1 MAPPDA
7 TSALMAGGQPSEVVV
22 AGIAALR
29 ASICRDMFAGSIK
42 LSFKPALTDKGQ
54 VSIGLDLLINGPVL
68 PSVAKGNRVSL
79 GELHKKTVY
88 RFGPFQLDSSRATLT
103 RNGKQLKLQDLP
115 FRMLAILVEKAGE
128 IVSREELRQRLWPE
142 NTFVEFDN
150 SLGVAIRKIRDALGD
165 NADAPCYVETVPRQ
179 GYRFLAPVTTVTES
193 ENRVRPLAPET
204 ITASISSP
212 RAEKLAAIS
221 RRRWRYIG
229 IAAFVVLVIG
239 SATYR
244 FRLARTRIENK
255 TAAVTNLAPVHVRR
269 SVAVMGFRNLPGRS
283 EDNWLSPAF
292 AEMLSTEL
300 AADSALRMVS
310 GEDVAR
316 AKREL
321 PLTDE
326 DSLAK
331 KTLERL
337 HTNPGADVVVLG
349 SYTPLP
355 GKGERRIRLDVR
367 VQDTE
372 HGETIAEQAFVGNED
387 DLFELVSQA
396 GKSLRQSLGATP
408 VSAEAIAQAR
418 AALPS
423 KPVAFKLYT
432 QGLERLWAF
441 DFVEA
446 RNSLI
451 KAAAVEPEFPLT
463 HAALSDAWNHLG
475 YSLKARDQAERARAL
490 SGHLGPEDR
499 LLIDGQYYATIQ
511 DRKRAIDSYRHLF
524 LQFPDSL
531 DYGLRLAEEQRWV
544 NPADA
549 LHTLETLRHLPLPA
563 GGDPRID
570 YLEARAWVNNDVV
583 KAQAAAQRAIEKGNA
598 QGLQL
603 IVARAYGILC
613 QIGNG
618 DSTAQDCDNAR
629 KRYTAVG
636 DRDNA
641 TRTTADF
648 AILYYEQ
655 GDLDRAEAMY
665 REAIK
670 VFRQIGDLEGV
681 TSSSANL
688 GDISLARGDLAVA
701 ARGLSDAIP
710 GYKEMADQDG
720 LALTL
725 ADLAKIARLRGDLK
739 SALAGYKQAQTTAQE
754 IADKR
759 AVAYAL
765 AGAGDVLED
774 QGDLNAARNSYQ
786 ESLALC
792 KEIGDKQAVAET
804 ELALARLSI
813 EQDHAADTETVI
825 RRCQEQFHQD
835 QQADDELAASIV
847 LIDSLLAESKLPEA
861 ESEAGQ
867 AKSLADKSA
876 NTLLR
881 LQFEM
886 ISGRVQDLS
895 GHFTAASTQLQ
906 KTLQSAHSHQLIE
919 LEFETRL
926 AMAELRNKEGHSAA
940 ARAESLSLENAA
952 GKNGFGLIASKAR
965 SFRNALE

>member
-1 MAPPDA
+1 MHNPA
-7 TSALMAGGQPSEVVV
+7 SR
-22 AGIAALR
+22 ALR
-29 ASICRDMFAGSIK
+29 Y
-42 LSFKPALTDKGQ
+42 Q
-54 VSIGLDLLINGPVL
+54 
-68 PSVAKGNRVSL
+68 
-79 GELHKKTVY
+79 
-88 RFGPFQLDSSRATLT
+88 FGPFELDPAEGSLA
-103 RNGKQLKLQDLP
+103 RNGARIKLQDLP
-115 FRMLAILVEKAGE
+115 YRLLVILVEQPGE
-128 IVSREELRQRLWPE
+128 IVTREDVRQRLWPE

-165 NADAPCYVETVPRQ
+165 NADAPCYVETVPRR
-179 GYRFLAPVTTVTES
+179 GFRFLATVTTVTES
-193 ENRVRPLAPET
+193 QDPVRPVTPEPVRAPTSSLGSEKHPP
-204 ITASISSP
+204 ISG
-212 RAEKLAAIS
+212 
-221 RRRWRYIG
+221 RRLRYIV
-229 IAAFVVLVIG
+229 IATFIVLGIG
-239 SATYR
+239 STAYR
-244 FRLARTRIENK
+244 FRLPRTGIENK
-255 TAAVTNLAPVHVRR
+255 TAADTNLPPVHVRR
-269 SVAVMGFRNLPGRS
+269 SVAVMGFRNLPGRP

-292 AEMLSTEL
+292 AEMLGTEL

-331 KTLERL
+331 ETLKRL

-355 GKGERRIRLDVR
+355 GKGERRIRLDIR

-396 GKSLRQSLGATP
+396 GTSLRQSLGATP
-408 VSAEAIAQAR
+408 VSGEAIAQAR

-423 KPVAFKLYT
+423 KPLAVKLYT
-432 QGLERLWAF
+432 QGLERLWSF
-441 DFVEA
+441 DFVKA
-446 RNSLI
+446 RDSLI
-451 KAAAVEPEFPLT
+451 QAAAVEPAFPLT

-475 YSLKARDQAERARAL
+475 YTLKARDEAERARGL

-499 LLIDGQYYATIQ
+499 LLIDGQYYAAIQ
-511 DRKRAIDSYRHLF
+511 DRKRAIDSYRQLF
-524 LQFPDSL
+524 IQFPDSL
-531 DYGLRLAEEQRWV
+531 DYGLRLADEQRWV

-563 GGDPRID
+563 SGDPRID

-583 KAQAAAQRAIEKGNA
+583 KAQAASRRAIEKGNA

-603 IVARAYGILC
+603 FVARAYGVLC
-613 QIGNG
+613 QIGDG

-629 KRYTAVG
+629 KKYTAVG

-641 TRTTADF
+641 ARTTADF
-648 AILYYEQ
+648 AIFYYEQ

-665 REAIK
+665 REVIK
-670 VFRQIGDLEGV
+670 VFRQVGDLEGV
-681 TSSSANL
+681 TTASANL
-688 GDISLARGDLAVA
+688 GDISLARGNLAEA

-710 GYKEMADQDG
+710 GYKEMGDKDG
-720 LALTL
+720 VALTL

-739 SALAGYKQAQTTAQE
+739 TALTTYKEARAIAQE

-765 AGAGDVLED
+765 AGAGDVLAD
-774 QGDLNAARNSYQ
+774 QGDLQAARNFHQ

-813 EQDHAADTETVI
+813 EQGHAADAETVI
-825 RRCQEQFHQD
+825 RKGKEQFHQD
-835 QQADDELAASIV
+835 QQADDELAASIA
-847 LIDSLLAESKLPEA
+847 LIDALLAESKLPEA
-861 ESEAGQ
+861 ESEAGK
-867 AKSLADKSA
+867 ARSLADKSA

-886 ISGRVQDLS
+886 MSGRVQDWS
-895 GHFTAASTQLQ
+895 GHFPAASAQLQ
-906 KTLQSAHSHQLIE
+906 KTLQSAHSHQLLE

-926 AMAELRNKEGHSAA
+926 AIAELRNRAGQSVA

-952 GKNGFGLIASKAR
+952 RKNGFGLIASKAL
-965 SFRNALE
+965 SFRNARE

>member
-1 MAPPDA
+1 MAY
-7 TSALMAGGQPSEVVV
+7 GQPSELLVVR
-22 AGIAALR
+22 IDALR
-29 ASICRDMFAGSIK
+29 AICRDLFAGSMK
-42 LSFKPALTDKGQ
+42 LSLKPALTDKSQ
-54 VSIGLDLLINGPVL
+54 VSMGLDLVLNKAVL
-68 PSVAKGNRVSL
+68 PFVAKGNRVPL
-79 GELHKKTVY
+79 GEPHKKAVY
-88 RFGPFQLDSSRATLT
+88 RFGPFQLDAGRATLT
-103 RNGKQLKLQDLP
+103 RNSKQLKLQDLP
-115 FRMLAILVEKAGE
+115 YRMLAILVEKPGE
-128 IVSREELRQRLWPE
+128 IISREELRQRLWPE

-179 GYRFLAPVTTVTES
+179 GYRFLAPVTTITES
-193 ENRVRPLAPET
+193 ENPVRPAPPQT
-204 ITASISSP
+204 IAAPISLPST
-212 RAEKLAAIS
+212 EKHSAGSDRKL
-221 RRRWRYIG
+221 RYIA
-229 IAAFVVLVIG
+229 IAAFIVLVIG
-239 SATYR
+239 STAYR
-244 FRLARTRIENK
+244 FRLPRTRIENK
-255 TAAVTNLAPVHVRR
+255 TAAVTNLPPVYVRR

-292 AEMLSTEL
+292 AEMLGTEL

-331 KTLERL
+331 ETLKRL

-367 VQDTE
+367 IQDTE
-372 HGETIAEQAFVGNED
+372 HGETIAEQAFVGNEN
-387 DLFELVSQA
+387 DLFELVSEA
-396 GKSLRQSLGATP
+396 GASLRQSLGATP
-408 VSAEAIAQAR
+408 VSGEAIAQAR

-423 KPVAFKLYT
+423 KPLAVKLYT

-441 DFVEA
+441 DFVKA
-446 RNSLI
+446 RDSLI
-451 KAAAVEPEFPLT
+451 QAAAVEPAFPLT

-475 YSLKARDQAERARAL
+475 YSLKARDEAERARGL

-499 LLIDGQYYATIQ
+499 LLIDSQYYTTIQ
-511 DRKRAIDSYRHLF
+511 DRKRAIDSYRQLF
-524 LQFPDSL
+524 IQFPDSL

-544 NPADA
+544 SPADA

-641 TRTTADF
+641 ARTTADF
-648 AILYYEQ
+648 AIFYYEQ

-665 REAIK
+665 REVIK

-681 TSSSANL
+681 TTASANL
-688 GDISLARGDLAVA
+688 GDISLARGDLAEA

-710 GYKEMADQDG
+710 GYKEMGDKDG
-720 LALTL
+720 VALTL

-739 SALAGYKQAQTTAQE
+739 AALAGYKQARAIAQE
-754 IADKR
+754 IADNR

-765 AGAGDVLED
+765 AGTGDVLAD
-774 QGDLNAARNSYQ
+774 QGDLPAARSSHQ
-786 ESLALC
+786 ESLILC

-813 EQDHAADTETVI
+813 EQGHAADAETVI
-825 RRCQEQFHQD
+825 RKCKEQFHQD
-835 QQADDELAASIV
+835 QQADDELAASVV
-847 LIDSLLAESKLPEA
+847 LIDALLAESKLAEA
-861 ESEAGQ
+861 ESEAGK
-867 AKSLADKSA
+867 AKLLADKSA
-876 NTLLR
+876 NTLFR

-886 ISGRVQDLS
+886 MSGRAQALS
-895 GHFTAASTQLQ
+895 RHFPAASAQLQ
-906 KTLQSAHSHQLIE
+906 KTLQSAQSHQLME
-919 LEFETRL
+919 LEFETQL
-926 AMAELRNKEGHSAA
+926 AMAELKKTLGQPVA
-940 ARAESLSLENAA
+940 ARTESLSLETAA
-952 GKNGFGLIASKAR
+952 RKNGFGLVASKAR
-965 SFRNALE
+965 SFRNTLE

>member
-1 MAPPDA
+1 M
-7 TSALMAGGQPSEVVV
+7 
-22 AGIAALR
+22 
-29 ASICRDMFAGSIK
+29 
-42 LSFKPALTDKGQ
+42 
-54 VSIGLDLLINGPVL
+54 L
-68 PSVAKGNRVSL
+68 P
-79 GELHKKTVY
+79 GEPHKKAVY
-88 RFGPFQLDSSRATLT
+88 RFGPFQLDTSKATLT
-103 RNGKQLKLQDLP
+103 RNSNQLKLQDLP
-115 FRMLAILVEKAGE
+115 YRLLAILVERPGE
-128 IVSREELRQRLWPE
+128 IVSREEVCQRLWPQ

-165 NADAPCYVETVPRQ
+165 NADAPCYVETVPRR

-193 ENRVRPLAPET
+193 QDPVRPVTPEPVRAP
-204 ITASISSP
+204 ISSLGS
-212 RAEKLAAIS
+212 EKHSAIS
-221 RRRWRYIG
+221 GRRLLYIA
-229 IAAFVVLVIG
+229 IAAFIVLVIG
-239 SATYR
+239 STVYR
-244 FRLARTRIENK
+244 FRLPRTRIENK
-255 TAAVTNLAPVHVRR
+255 TAAETNLPLVHVRR
-269 SVAVMGFRNLPGRS
+269 SVAVMGFRNLPGRP
-283 EDNWLSPAF
+283 EDNWLSPAL
-292 AEMLSTEL
+292 AEMLGTEL
-300 AADSALRMVS
+300 AADNALRMVS

-331 KTLERL
+331 ETLERL
-337 HTNPGADVVVLG
+337 HINPGADVVVLG

-396 GKSLRQSLGATP
+396 GTSLRQSLGAAP
-408 VSAEAIAQAR
+408 VSGKAIAQAR
-418 AALPS
+418 ATLPS
-423 KPVAFKLYT
+423 KPLAFKLYT

-441 DFVEA
+441 DFVRA
-446 RNSLI
+446 RDSLI
-451 KAAAVEPEFPLT
+451 QAAAVEPEFPLT

-475 YSLKARDQAERARAL
+475 YSLKARDEAERARAL

-499 LLIDGQYYATIQ
+499 LLIDGQYYSTIQ
-511 DRKRAIDSYRHLF
+511 DRKRAIDSYRQLF
-524 LQFPDSL
+524 IQFPDSL
-531 DYGLRLAEEQRWV
+531 DYGLHLADEQRWV

-583 KAQAAAQRAIEKGNA
+583 KAQAASRRAIEKGNA

-603 IVARAYGILC
+603 FVARAYGVLC
-613 QIGNG
+613 QIGDG

-629 KRYTAVG
+629 KKYAAVG

-641 TRTTADF
+641 ARTTADF
-648 AILYYEQ
+648 AIFYYEQ

-665 REAIK
+665 REVIK

-681 TSSSANL
+681 TTASGNL
-688 GDISLARGDLAVA
+688 GDISLARGNLAEA

-710 GYKEMADQDG
+710 GYKEMGDKDG
-720 LALTL
+720 VALTL

-739 SALAGYKQAQTTAQE
+739 GALTSYKEARAIAQE

-774 QGDLNAARNSYQ
+774 QGDLQAARDSHR

-813 EQDHAADTETVI
+813 EQGHAADAETVI
-825 RRCQEQFHQD
+825 RKCKEQFHQD

-847 LIDSLLAESKLPEA
+847 LINALLAESKLPEA

-867 AKSLADKSA
+867 AKPVADKSA

-881 LQFEM
+881 LQFGM
-886 ISGRVQDLS
+886 MSGRVQDWS
-895 GHFTAASTQLQ
+895 GHFSAASAQLE
-906 KTLQSAHSHQLIE
+906 KTLQKAHSHQLLE

-926 AMAELRNKEGHSAA
+926 AMAELRKRAGPSDA
-940 ARAESLSLENAA
+940 ARTELLSVENAA
-952 GKNGFGLIASKAR
+952 VKNGFGLIASKAR
-965 SFRNALE
+965 SFRNGRE

>member
-1 MAPPDA
+1 VPP
-7 TSALMAGGQPSEVVV
+7 
-22 AGIAALR
+22 
-29 ASICRDMFAGSIK
+29 
-42 LSFKPALTDKGQ
+42 
-54 VSIGLDLLINGPVL
+54 
-68 PSVAKGNRVSL
+68 
-79 GELHKKTVY
+79 GEPHKKTVY
-88 RFGPFQLDSSRATLT
+88 RFGPFQLDASKATLA
-103 RNGKQLKLQDLP
+103 RNGNQLKLQDLP
-115 FRMLAILVEKAGE
+115 CRLLVILVERPGE
-128 IVSREELRQRLWPE
+128 IVSREEVRQQLWPQ

-165 NADAPCYVETVPRQ
+165 NAEAPCYVETVPRR
-179 GYRFLAPVTTVTES
+179 GYRFLAPVTTVAES
-193 ENRVRPLAPET
+193 QDPVRPVTTAAERPPLSSLGAET
-204 ITASISSP
+204 RSAV
-212 RAEKLAAIS
+212 S
-221 RRRWRYIG
+221 RRHIA
-229 IAAFVVLVIG
+229 IAAFLVLAICG
-239 SATYR
+239 IAYR
-244 FRLARTRIENK
+244 FRLPRTRTENK
-255 TAAVTNLAPVHVRR
+255 TSAETKLPPVHLRR
-269 SVAVMGFRNLPGRS
+269 SVAVMGFRNLPGRP

-292 AEMLSTEL
+292 AEMLGTEL

-331 KTLERL
+331 ETLKRL

-387 DLFELVSQA
+387 DLFELIRQA
-396 GKSLRQSLGATP
+396 GTSLRQSLGATP
-408 VSAEAIAQAR
+408 VSGEAIAQAR

-423 KPVAFKLYT
+423 KPLAVKLYT
-432 QGLERLWAF
+432 QGLERLWSF
-441 DFVEA
+441 DFVKA
-446 RNSLI
+446 RDSLI
-451 KAAAVEPEFPLT
+451 QAAAVEPAFPLT

-475 YSLKARDQAERARAL
+475 YSLKARDEAERARGL

-511 DRKRAIDSYRHLF
+511 DRMRAIDSYRKLF
-524 LQFPDSL
+524 IQFPDSL
-531 DYGLRLAEEQRWV
+531 DYGLRLADEQRWV

-563 GGDPRID
+563 GDDPRID

-583 KAQAAAQRAIEKGNA
+583 KAEAASRRAIEKGNA

-603 IVARAYGILC
+603 FVARGYGILC

-629 KRYTAVG
+629 NRYTTVG

-641 TRTTADF
+641 ARTTADF
-648 AILYYEQ
+648 AIFYYEQ
-655 GDLDRAEAMY
+655 GDLYRAEAMY
-665 REAIK
+665 REVIK

-681 TSSSANL
+681 TTASANL
-688 GDISLARGDLAVA
+688 GDISLARGNLAEA

-710 GYKEMADQDG
+710 GYKEMGDNDG
-720 LALTL
+720 VALTL

-739 SALAGYKQAQTTAQE
+739 AALVGYKEARAIAQE
-754 IADKR
+754 IADNR
-759 AVAYAL
+759 AMAYAL
-765 AGAGDVLED
+765 AGTGDVLAD
-774 QGDLNAARNSYQ
+774 RGDLQAARSSHQ
-786 ESLALC
+786 ESLTLC

-813 EQDHAADTETVI
+813 EQGHAADAETVI
-825 RRCQEQFHQD
+825 RKCKEQFHQD
-835 QQADDELAASIV
+835 QQADDELAASVV
-847 LIDSLLAESKLPEA
+847 LIDALLAESKLPEA
-861 ESEAGQ
+861 ESEEGK

-876 NTLLR
+876 NTLFR

-886 ISGRVQDLS
+886 MSGRVQALL
-895 GHFTAASTQLQ
+895 GHFPAASAQLQ
-906 KTLQSAHSHQLIE
+906 KTLQSAHSHHLLE

-926 AMAELRNKEGHSAA
+926 AMEELRNRAGQSVAT
-940 ARAESLSLENAA
+940 RAESLSLENAA
-952 GKNGFGLIASKAR
+952 SKNGFGLIASKAR
-965 SFRNALE
+965 SLRNARE

>member
-1 MAPPDA
+1 M
-7 TSALMAGGQPSEVVV
+7 
-22 AGIAALR
+22 
-29 ASICRDMFAGSIK
+29 K
-42 LSFKPALTDKGQ
+42 LSFKPALTAKSQ
-54 VSIGLDLLINGPVL
+54 VSIGLDPLLNRAVL
-68 PSVAKGNRVSL
+68 PFVAKGKYVSP
-79 GELHKKTVY
+79 GEPHKKTVY
-88 RFGPFQLDSSRATLT
+88 RFGPFQLDCSKATLT
-103 RNGKQLKLQDLP
+103 RNSNQLKLQDLP
-115 FRMLAILVEKAGE
+115 YRLLAILVERPGE
-128 IVSREELRQRLWPE
+128 IVSREEVRQRLWPQD
-142 NTFVEFDN
+142 TFVEFDN

-165 NADAPCYVETVPRQ
+165 NADAPCYVETVPRR
-179 GYRFLAPVTTVTES
+179 GYRFLAPVTSVTES
-193 ENRVRPLAPET
+193 QDPVRPVTPEPLRPP
-204 ITASISSP
+204 ISSLTSQ
-212 RAEKLAAIS
+212 KHFAIS
-221 RRRWRYIG
+221 GRRLRYIT
-229 IAAFVVLVIG
+229 IAAFIALGIG
-239 SATYR
+239 GTAYR
-244 FRLARTRIENK
+244 FRHPRTGIEIK
-255 TAAVTNLAPVHVRR
+255 TAAETNLPPVHVRR
-269 SVAVMGFRNLPGRS
+269 SVAVMGFRNLPGRP

-292 AEMLSTEL
+292 AEMLGTEL

-331 KTLERL
+331 ETLRRL

-367 VQDTE
+367 IQETE
-372 HGETIAEQAFVGNED
+372 HGETVAEQAFVGNED

-396 GKSLRQSLGATP
+396 GTSLRQSLGATS
-408 VSAEAIAQAR
+408 VSGEAIAQAR

-423 KPVAFKLYT
+423 KPLAVKLYT
-432 QGLERLWAF
+432 QGLERLWSF
-441 DFVEA
+441 DFVKA
-446 RNSLI
+446 RDSLI
-451 KAAAVEPEFPLT
+451 QAAAVEPAFPLT

-475 YSLKARDQAERARAL
+475 YSLKARDEAERARSL

-511 DRKRAIDSYRHLF
+511 DRKRAIDSYRQLF
-524 LQFPDSL
+524 IQFPDSL
-531 DYGLRLAEEQRWV
+531 DYGLRLADEQRWV

-563 GGDPRID
+563 SGDPRID
-570 YLEARAWVNNDVV
+570 YLEARASVNNDVV
-583 KAQAAAQRAIEKGNA
+583 KAQAASRRAIEKGNA

-603 IVARAYGILC
+603 FVARAYGVLC
-613 QIGNG
+613 QIGDG

-629 KRYTAVG
+629 KKYTEVG

-641 TRTTADF
+641 ARTTADF
-648 AILYYEQ
+648 AIFYYEQ

-665 REAIK
+665 REVIK
-670 VFRQIGDLEGV
+670 VFRQVGDLEGV
-681 TSSSANL
+681 TTASGNL
-688 GDISLARGDLAVA
+688 GDISLARGNLAEA

-710 GYKEMADQDG
+710 GYKEMGDKDG
-720 LALTL
+720 VALTL

-739 SALAGYKQAQTTAQE
+739 AALAGYKEARAIAQE

-765 AGAGDVLED
+765 AGAGDVLAD
-774 QGDLNAARNSYQ
+774 QGDLQAARNSHQ

-813 EQDHAADTETVI
+813 DQGHAADAETVI
-825 RRCQEQFHQD
+825 RKGKEQFHQD
-835 QQADDELAASIV
+835 QQADDELAASIA
-847 LIDSLLAESKLPEA
+847 LIDALLAESKLPEA
-861 ESEAGQ
+861 ESEAGK

-886 ISGRVQDLS
+886 MSGRLQDWS
-895 GHFTAASTQLQ
+895 GHFPAASAQLQ
-906 KTLQSAHSHQLIE
+906 KTLQSAHSHQLLE

-926 AMAELRNKEGHSAA
+926 AIAELRNRAGQSAA
-940 ARAESLSLENAA
+940 ARVESLSLENAA
-952 GKNGFGLIASKAR
+952 RKNGFGLIASKAL
-965 SFRNALE
+965 SFRNAHE

>member
-1 MAPPDA
+1 M
-7 TSALMAGGQPSEVVV
+7 
-22 AGIAALR
+22 
-29 ASICRDMFAGSIK
+29 K
-42 LSFKPALTDKGQ
+42 LSFKLALTDKSQ
-54 VSIGLDLLINGPVL
+54 VSIGLDPLLNGAVL
-68 PSVAKGNRVSL
+68 PSGAKGTRVPP
-79 GELHKKTVY
+79 GEPHKKTVY
-88 RFGPFQLDSSRATLT
+88 RFGPFQLDSGKATLS
-103 RNGKQLKLQDLP
+103 RNQNQLKLQDLP
-115 FRMLAILVEKAGE
+115 YRLLAILVEKPGE
-128 IVSREELRQRLWPE
+128 IVSREEVRQRLWPQ

-165 NADAPCYVETVPRQ
+165 NADSPCYVETIPRR

-193 ENRVRPLAPET
+193 QDTVRSIAPEPD
-204 ITASISSP
+204 TAPISSLGS
-212 RAEKLAAIS
+212 EKHSAVS
-221 RRRWRYIG
+221 GRRLRYIA
-229 IAAFVVLVIG
+229 IAAFIVLVIG
-239 SATYR
+239 SAAYR
-244 FRLARTRIENK
+244 FRLARTGIKNK
-255 TAAVTNLAPVHVRR
+255 AVTETNLPPVHVRR
-269 SVAVMGFRNLPGRS
+269 SVAVMGFRNLPGRP

-292 AEMLSTEL
+292 AEMLGTEL

-331 KTLERL
+331 ETLARL

-396 GKSLRQSLGATP
+396 GTSLRQSLGATT
-408 VSAEAIAQAR
+408 VSGEAIAQAR

-423 KPVAFKLYT
+423 KPLAVKLYT

-441 DFVEA
+441 DFVKA
-446 RNSLI
+446 RDSLI
-451 KAAAVEPEFPLT
+451 QAAAVEPEFPLT

-475 YSLKARDQAERARAL
+475 YSLKARDEAERARSL

-499 LLIDGQYYATIQ
+499 LLIDGLYYATIQ
-511 DRKRAIDSYRHLF
+511 DRKRAIDSYRQLF
-524 LQFPDSL
+524 IQFPDSL
-531 DYGLRLAEEQRWV
+531 DYGLRLADEQRWV

-563 GGDPRID
+563 SADPRID

-583 KAQAAAQRAIEKGNA
+583 KAQAASRRAIEKGNA

-603 IVARAYGILC
+603 FVARAYGILC
-613 QIGNG
+613 QIGNSS
-618 DSTAQDCDNAR
+618 STAQDCDNAR

-641 TRTTADF
+641 ARTTADF
-648 AILYYEQ
+648 AIVYYEQ

-665 REAIK
+665 REVIK

-681 TSSSANL
+681 TTASANL
-688 GDISLARGDLAVA
+688 GDISLARGNLAEA
-701 ARGLSDAIP
+701 ARRLSDAIP
-710 GYKEMADQDG
+710 GYKEMGAKEG
-720 LALTL
+720 VALTV

-739 SALAGYKQAQTTAQE
+739 AALTGYNQARAIAQE
-754 IADKR
+754 IADKQ

-765 AGAGDVLED
+765 AGAGDVLAD
-774 QGDLNAARNSYQ
+774 QGDLQAARNSHE

-813 EQDHAADTETVI
+813 EQGNAANAETVI
-825 RRCQEQFHQD
+825 RKGKEQFHQEL
-835 QQADDELAASIV
+835 QADDELAASIV
-847 LIDSLLAESKLPEA
+847 LIDALLAESKLPEA

-867 AKSLADKSA
+867 ARSLADKSA
-876 NTLLR
+876 NTLFH
-881 LQFEM
+881 LQFEIM
-886 ISGRVQDLS
+886 SARVQGLA
-895 GHFTAASTQLQ
+895 GQFPLAIARLE
-906 KTLQSAHSHQLIE
+906 KTLQSAHSHELFGIE
-919 LEFETRL
+919 LETRL
-926 AMAELRNKEGHSAA
+926 AMAELTNKRGQPDA
-940 ARAESLSLENAA
+940 ARAELLTLENAA
-952 GKNGFGLIASKAR
+952 SRNGFGLIASKAR
-965 SFRNALE
+965 SLRNARQ

>member
-1 MAPPDA
+1 MLCYHLAQ
-7 TSALMAGGQPSEVVV
+7 G
-22 AGIAALR
+22 
-29 ASICRDMFAGSIK
+29 K
-42 LSFKPALTDKGQ
+42 H
-54 VSIGLDLLINGPVL
+54 
-68 PSVAKGNRVSL
+68 VSL
-79 GELHKKTVY
+79 GEPHTKTVY
-88 RFGPFQLDSSRATLT
+88 RFGPFQLDPGRATLS
-103 RNGKQLKLQDLP
+103 RNETQLKLQDLP
-115 FRMLAILVEKAGE
+115 YRLLAILVEKPGE
-128 IVSREELRQRLWPE
+128 IVSREEVRQRLWPQ

-150 SLGVAIRKIRDALGD
+150 SLGVAIRKIRDVLGD
-165 NADAPCYVETVPRQ
+165 NADSPCYVETVPRR
-179 GYRFLAPVTTVTES
+179 GYRFLAPVTVVTETP
-193 ENRVRPLAPET
+193 ERVLPIPPDPVRIP
-204 ITASISSP
+204 IASPS
-212 RAEKLAAIS
+212 AEKQAATS
-221 RRRWRYIG
+221 GRSLRYVA
-229 IAAFVVLVIG
+229 IAALVVLLIG
-239 SATYR
+239 GAVYR
-244 FRLARTRIENK
+244 LRLSRNGIEKNTTENK
-255 TAAVTNLAPVHVRR
+255 TTAETNLPPVHVRR
-269 SVAVMGFRNLPGRS
+269 SVAVMGFRNLPGRP

-300 AADSALRMVS
+300 AADSALRLVS

-331 KTLERL
+331 ETLTRL

-355 GKGERRIRLDVR
+355 GKEERRIRLDVR
-367 VQDTE
+367 LQETE

-396 GKSLRQSLGATP
+396 GTSLRQSLGATT
-408 VSAEAIAQAR
+408 VSGEAIAQAR

-423 KPVAFKLYT
+423 KPLAVKLYT

-441 DFVEA
+441 DFVKA
-446 RNSLI
+446 RDSLI
-451 KAAAVEPEFPLT
+451 QAAAVESEFPLT

-475 YSLKARDQAERARAL
+475 YSLKARDEAERARSL
-490 SGHLGPEDR
+490 SGHLGSEDR
-499 LLIDGQYYATIQ
+499 LLIDGLYYATIQ
-511 DRKRAIDSYRHLF
+511 DRKRAIDSYRQLF
-524 LQFPDSL
+524 IQFPDSL
-531 DYGLRLAEEQRWV
+531 DYGLRLADEQRWV

-563 GGDPRID
+563 SGDPRID

-583 KAQAAAQRAIEKGNA
+583 KAQAASRRAIEKGNA

-603 IVARAYGILC
+603 FVARAYGILC

-618 DSTAQDCDNAR
+618 GSTAQDCDDAR

-641 TRTTADF
+641 ARTTADF
-648 AILYYEQ
+648 AIVYYEQ

-665 REAIK
+665 REVIK

-681 TSSSANL
+681 TTASANL
-688 GDISLARGDLAVA
+688 GDISLARGNLAEA

-710 GYKEMADQDG
+710 GYKEMGAKDG
-720 LALTL
+720 VALTI

-739 SALAGYKQAQTTAQE
+739 AALTGYKEARAIAQE
-754 IADKR
+754 IADKQ

-765 AGAGDVLED
+765 AGAGDVLAD
-774 QGDLNAARNSYQ
+774 QGDLQAARNSHE
-786 ESLALC
+786 ESLTLC

-813 EQDHAADTETVI
+813 EQGHAANAETVI
-825 RRCQEQFHQD
+825 RKAKEQFHQD
-835 QQADDELAASIV
+835 QQADDEFAAGIV
-847 LIDSLLAESKLPEA
+847 LIDALLAESKLPEA

-886 ISGRVQDLS
+886 MSGRVQDLS
-895 GHFTAASTQLQ
+895 GHFRAASEQLQ
-906 KTLQSAHSHQLIE
+906 KTLRSAHSHELLE

-926 AMAELRNKEGHSAA
+926 AMAELRNRAGQSVA

-952 GKNGFGLIASKAR
+952 RKNGFGLIASKAL
-965 SFRNALE
+965 SFRNARE